1 MKYVRTFLYK
11 YDGDEKVKNWQWFLV
26 LMNSYKGIKAVYIKM
41 EKMPIFNEFQHQIHC
56 TSEICNGIHKPTTY
70 SITRLKE
77 NDAIPNMAYCYEE
90 EIVTKG
96 KFYGDQVDGETFVE
110 SYCRKPTEQIKNDIP
125 ISFENREV
133 NHSCKYKTG
142 SQRAAEY
149 IDRSKKMRDGY

>member
-56 TSEICNGIHKPTTY
+56 TSEICNGIHKPTIY

-90 EIVTKG
+90 ETEREFPVLYLQHGHGENEIGWTASGKVNFILDNLIAEKKAVPMVIVMSNGMVQTCLL
-96 KFYGDQVDGETFVE
+96 YTSD
-110 SYCRKPTEQIKNDIP
+110 
-125 ISFENREV
+125 
-133 NHSCKYKTG
+133 
-142 SQRAAEY
+142 AADEL
-149 IDRSKKMRDGY
+149 